1 MKAMVQAAHVTGRK
15 VAVHASTDEAARMA
29 VLAGADTIEH
39 GYGITESTFRLMAER
54 GTAYIPTLTAPE
66 ATGEYFQKHVRGGAP
81 TPAMQQAAQAFRLAR
96 KVGVIIGNGSDVG
109 VFAHGTNARELEW
122 MVKLGMSPAEALR
135 AATTVSAAILGKSKD
150 LGKLAPGMLA
160 DVVAV
165 DGDPTADIAAVRK
178 VGFVMKG
185 GTIFRRP

>member
-1 MKAMVQAAHVTGRK
+1 
-15 VAVHASTDEAARMA
+15 
-29 VLAGADTIEH
+29 
-39 GYGITESTFRLMAER
+39 
-54 GTAYIPTLTAPE
+54 
-66 ATGEYFQKHVRGGAP
+66 VRGGAP
-81 TPAMQQAAQAFRLAR
+81 NPSMQQAAQAFRLAR